1 MKLVHCAD
9 DGGGGGDGGVGGGGL
24 GGGGGCV
31 GDGGGGGGGLGGG
44 GAGGGGAGG
53 DGGGGEGVGDGGGER
68 AVGGGGTV
76 AGGGGKASTVHVPQ
90 EEVAETTRRPVLE
103 LYVPVMPVTLTSE
116 PVTAPELAM
125 AAWQPAAAVESA
137 SQLCAVRLMLYGSV
151 SCALG
156 APVTPDEEAKRQPA
170 RQMEQAVGQSVGAT
184 KTYTPAPA
192 AEPAPVRLPT
202 PAAGPLTETLCVAA
216 VASGSDASASAST
229 SSLMRV
235 RGFGLTGRSSQVG
248 CARSRCRGA

>member
-1 MKLVHCAD
+1 VKLVHCAV
-9 DGGGGGDGGVGGGGL
+9 DGGGGGDSGVGS
-24 GGGGGCV
+24 
-31 GDGGGGGGGLGGG
+31 GGLGGG

-53 DGGGGEGVGDGGGER
+53 DGGGEGVGDGGGER
-68 AVGGGGTV
+68 AVGGGCTV

-116 PVTAPELAM
+116 PVTAPELPI

-156 APVTPDEEAKRQPA
+156 ALVTPDEEAKMQPA
-170 RQMEQAVGQSVGAT
+170 RQMEQPVGQSVGAT

-202 PAAGPLTETLCVAA
+202 PDAGPLTETLCVAA
-216 VASGSDASASAST
+216 VASGSATTASASAST
-229 SSLMRV
+229 SSLMSAWV
-235 RGFGLTGRSSQVG
+235 RSLAGL
-248 CARSRCRGA
+248 